1 MVRRAGRWWG
11 SFALAG
17 VLAVSLAWCASAGE
31 EAGTSIPPAAEE
43 HFNNAF
49 FHASQENYDEAV
61 REYREA
67 IEIFPEYARA
77 HHNLAMI
84 FARAAKL
91 ELAIEHFRKA
101 LECPGLDEPWV
112 VHNSLAIALEDSGDL
127 EGAIAASRKAIELDP
142 RPAFPLHN
150 LAIALANNG
159 DLAGALEAIRKAAE
173 LAPYDPRIA
182 RSVKILEERAARA
195 AQAGPAEG
203 QGTGAASIPGGTGAP
218 ATGAVGGPGTQ
229 EQSAPAGPS
238 PAEVAGPL
246 VPKALPPAAEP
257 PVSFETGDSWRK
269 TETASDAVFLDAT
282 EGEGRQARMEWWDDG
297 ESPASELAEA
307 ELEQVRQL
315 DSGAQ
320 QEPWPEVGGREA
332 AAYSYRLASEEG
344 PAVRTRVVLVVGE
357 GRVYRFT
364 LRAEEQEFAQA
375 EGAFRAL
382 LESVRF
388 K

>member
-1 MVRRAGRWWG
+1 MVQRAGRWWG

-127 EGAIAASRKAIELDP
+127 EGAIAAYRKAIELDP

-150 LAIALANNG
+150 LAVALANSG

-182 RSVKILEERAARA
+182 RSVKILEE
-195 AQAGPAEG
+195 
-203 QGTGAASIPGGTGAP
+203 
-218 ATGAVGGPGTQ
+218 
-229 EQSAPAGPS
+229 
-238 PAEVAGPL
+238 
-246 VPKALPPAAEP
+246 
-257 PVSFETGDSWRK
+257 
-269 TETASDAVFLDAT
+269 
-282 EGEGRQARMEWWDDG
+282 
-297 ESPASELAEA
+297 
-307 ELEQVRQL
+307 
-315 DSGAQ
+315 
-320 QEPWPEVGGREA
+320 
-332 AAYSYRLASEEG
+332 
-344 PAVRTRVVLVVGE
+344 
-357 GRVYRFT
+357 
-364 LRAEEQEFAQA
+364 QEFAQA
-375 EGAFRAL
+375 EEAVRAL